1 MTDYMTSD
9 FVFLKHKQILK
20 AYLKASVV
28 AATKNC
34 PKFDFDWTNVF
45 SNYEKEMAI
54 KETTNLAFDSIWED
68 YIPTKCAGE
77 ALLRPLLHEE
87 PKGINMT
94 QSKILNVE
102 IAWKKIRVVD
112 GIWTHDTS
120 WSRWML

>member
-9 FVFLKHKQILK
+9 FASLKHKQILK

-28 AATKNC
+28 AATKNR

-68 YIPTKCAGE
+68 YIPTECACE
-77 ALLRPLLHEE
+77 ALLRPSLHEE
-87 PKGINMT
+87 PNGINMR
-94 QSKILNVE
+94 QSKILNIE
-102 IAWKKIRVVD
+102 IA
-112 GIWTHDTS
+112 
-120 WSRWML
+120 